1 MQSFDCERGVKCTWA
16 YMMAKSLTGLNSEKE
31 GKGIQ
36 LEIFAIL
43 FVQTCV
49 QQNGFDQNSRPR
61 MPRELRIYN

>member
-1 MQSFDCERGVKCTWA
+1 
-16 YMMAKSLTGLNSEKE
+16 MMAKSSAGLNSEKE

-43 FVQTCV
+43 FVKNVCV